1 MILIGLLALRHKC
14 IMIYYVILHT
24 FLYGDTCRLRSI
36 LHSTGPMPYVLSKNP
51 RCNYFICRAWNNC
64 STNVH
69 RQGCTLHDL
78 IIQVL
83 QYPDWS
89 WIITYGLSWS
99 WLNEYDVIKRHYAE
113 VVDSLRHLCNSIE
126 PGTNTRQS
134 LYWLQW
140 SRVCKYNNIELRTN
154 TRHSVSTDYSEVMSV
169 NTTA

>member
-126 PGTNTRQS
+126 PGTNTRH
-134 LYWLQW
+134 W
-140 SRVCKYNNIELRTN
+140 
-154 TRHSVSTDYSEVMSV
+154 VSTDYSAVASV
-169 NTTA
+169 VTTTYNQVQILDTQSLLITVKSRL